1 MEPST
6 ALLELAGVSLACR
19 DRETLLKTFAAR
31 LGPELQA
38 RAVLIWLAPK
48 GEDGFSCRARWAEP
62 GERLGPVSESVNEGV
77 LSELSEDG
85 AAARRYSSAEIEPE
99 QLVHLEE
106 SQRGKVKTALYVTLH
121 GAEGLSG
128 AVEVLNKKSGDF
140 TQQDATFLEAACRLA
155 GQALANLD
163 AADSERQAQFTA
175 LERLTSLYDL
185 SRIFNSTLELH
196 DLLPIIASKVRDM
209 LYAQVC
215 HIWLIDPAAGNLQ
228 LAQSAGE
235 DPSLEE
241 GARAAMDSGHLGET
255 VHQGSPRVVEDPAAR
270 ATDDAVLARRMEVA
284 QEKSDGAFEFSS
296 IACAPLRKDQEV
308 LGAIELVNKTSGGV
322 FDEDDLFFLDSV
334 SEQAAVALHNAKL
347 LESERKVGTLNALLK
362 ISQGITSTLDL
373 DHIFTT
379 VVHQTATIV
388 PFDRCVIGFYDRGK
402 FVLGAVSGEAE
413 VPKSREMDELSD
425 VLEWAA
431 EQQDPASANQ
441 YQEGWEV
448 TPADGKSLIVP
459 FLEERQQ
466 NGFYALPLRDE
477 QGTLG
482 VFALFSSDADFL
494 TAAHRETLGILAS
507 QISVAIRNAQLYQ
520 QVPLAGLLNPLA
532 ARRKRLLASV
542 PQGERMVWVW
552 RVSVA
557 ALVLAIIPWPIRLG
571 TATSVV
577 PAERRAV
584 SAFTGGVVQHVY
596 VHEGD
601 RVTAGQPIAQLDDG
615 DDRVKLASAQTD
627 VALAAR
633 ELSDAEYRGDSTA
646 AGQARLRS
654 DFYQT
659 QWKLEQERVAAA
671 QLRAPIAGVVVT
683 PRVEDKTGT
692 ALKPGEALCEVVAQ
706 NPLAA
711 EMNIAETDLPY
722 VRVGSPVAV
731 KLNSYPTVTFSGAVD
746 RVGGK
751 TVTLENEQFFVVRAS
766 FANPQGLAR
775 DGMAGR
781 ARLRAVGGWFDSG
794 WYPVGF
800 VMFRSLARWMWTK
813 AWTWMP

>member
-1 MEPST
+1 
-6 ALLELAGVSLACR
+6 
-19 DRETLLKTFAAR
+19 
-31 LGPELQA
+31 
-38 RAVLIWLAPK
+38 
-48 GEDGFSCRARWAEP
+48 
-62 GERLGPVSESVNEGV
+62 
-77 LSELSEDG
+77 
-85 AAARRYSSAEIEPE
+85 
-99 QLVHLEE
+99 
-106 SQRGKVKTALYVTLH
+106 
-121 GAEGLSG
+121 
-128 AVEVLNKKSGDF
+128 
-140 TQQDATFLEAACRLA
+140 
-155 GQALANLD
+155 
-163 AADSERQAQFTA
+163 
-175 LERLTSLYDL
+175 
-185 SRIFNSTLELH
+185 
-196 DLLPIIASKVRDM
+196 
-209 LYAQVC
+209 
-215 HIWLIDPAAGNLQ
+215 
-228 LAQSAGE
+228 
-235 DPSLEE
+235 
-241 GARAAMDSGHLGET
+241 
-255 VHQGSPRVVEDPAAR
+255 
-270 ATDDAVLARRMEVA
+270 
-284 QEKSDGAFEFSS
+284 
-296 IACAPLRKDQEV
+296 
-308 LGAIELVNKTSGGV
+308 
-322 FDEDDLFFLDSV
+322 
-334 SEQAAVALHNAKL
+334 
-347 LESERKVGTLNALLK
+347 
-362 ISQGITSTLDL
+362 
-373 DHIFTT
+373 
-379 VVHQTATIV
+379 
-388 PFDRCVIGFYDRGK
+388 
-402 FVLGAVSGEAE
+402 
-413 VPKSREMDELSD
+413 
-425 VLEWAA
+425 
-431 EQQDPASANQ
+431 
-441 YQEGWEV
+441 
-448 TPADGKSLIVP
+448 
-459 FLEERQQ
+459 
-466 NGFYALPLRDE
+466 LPLRDE

>member
-1 MEPST
+1 MEPSS

-31 LGPELQA
+31 LGSELQA
-38 RAVLIWLAPK
+38 RAVLIWLAARDQ
-48 GEDGFSCRARWAEP
+48 DGFSCRARWAES
-62 GERLGPVSESVNEGV
+62 GERLAPVPDTVNEGI

-85 AAARRYSSAEIEPE
+85 GSTRRYSSAEIDPE
-99 QLVHLEE
+99 QLLHLEE

-121 GAEGLSG
+121 GAEGISG
-128 AVEVLNKKSGDF
+128 AVEILNKKSGEF
-140 TQQDATFLEAACRLA
+140 TQQDATFLEQSSRMV

-163 AADSERQAQFTA
+163 AADTERQAQFTA

-209 LYAQVC
+209 LYAQAC
-215 HIWLIDPAAGNLQ
+215 NIWLVDSAAGNLQ
-228 LAQSAGE
+228 LAQTAGE
-235 DPSLEE
+235 DSSLEQ

-255 VHQGSPRVVEDPAAR
+255 VQQGSPRLIEDPAGSA
-270 ATDDAVLARRMEVA
+270 ANDELLTRRMEVA
-284 QEKSDGAFEFSS
+284 QEKTEGAFEFSS

-308 LGAIELVNKTSGGV
+308 LGAIELVNKTSGGA

-334 SEQAAVALHNAKL
+334 AEQAAVALHNAKL
-347 LESERKVGTLNALLK
+347 LESERKVGILDALLK

-379 VVHQTATIV
+379 VVHQAATIV

-402 FVLGAVSGEAE
+402 FVLGAVSGESE

-431 EQQDPASANQ
+431 EQQTPSSADQ

-459 FLEERQQ
+459 YLEEHQQ
-466 NGFYALPLRDE
+466 NGFYSLPLRDE

-494 TAAHRETLGILAS
+494 TSAHRETLGILAS

-532 ARRKRLLASV
+532 ARRKRLLATV
-542 PQGERMVWVW
+542 PKGERLVWVW
-552 RVSVA
+552 RVAVVA
-557 ALVLAIIPWPIRLG
+557 VVLAVIPWPIRLG
-571 TATSVV
+571 TAVSVV

-584 SAFTGGVVQHVY
+584 SAFTGGVVQRVY

-601 RVTAGQPIAQLDDG
+601 RVSAGQPIAQLDDG
-615 DDRVKLASAQTD
+615 DDRVKLASAQAD
-627 VALAAR
+627 LALASR
-633 ELSDAEYRGDSTA
+633 ELSDAEYRGDPAA
-646 AGQARLRS
+646 AGQARLHS
-654 DFYQT
+654 DFYRAEWGLDQ
-659 QWKLEQERVAAA
+659 QRVAAS

-683 PRVEDKTGT
+683 PKVEDKVGA

-711 EMNIAETDLPY
+711 EMNIPEADLPY
-722 VRVGSPVAV
+722 LRVGSPVAV
-731 KLNSYPTVTFSGAVD
+731 KLNSYPTVTFAGNCGPRRRQDGDSGERAVL
-746 RVGGK
+746 RRSRYLCQPPRFSPRRHGR
-751 TVTLENEQFFVVRAS
+751 T
-766 FANPQGLAR
+766 
-775 DGMAGR
+775 R
-781 ARLRAVGGWFDSG
+781 ARPRRRRLVR
-794 WYPVGF
+794 
-800 VMFRSLARWMWTK
+800 
-813 AWTWMP
+813 

>member
-1 MEPST
+1 MEPSS

-38 RAVLIWLAPK
+38 RAVLIWLAAK
-48 GEDGFSCRARWAEP
+48 DEDGFSCRARWTEP
-62 GERLGPVSESVNEGV
+62 GERLAPIPENVTEGV

-85 AAARRYSSAEIEPE
+85 ASARRYSAAEIDPG

-106 SQRGKVKTALYVTLH
+106 SQRGKVKTALYAVLQGAH
-121 GAEGLSG
+121 GMSG
-128 AVEVLNKKSGDF
+128 AVEVLNKKSGEF
-140 TQQDATFLEAACRLA
+140 TQQDATFLEEASRLA
-155 GQALANLD
+155 GQALSNLD
-163 AADSERQAQFTA
+163 AADIERQAQFTA

-185 SRIFNSTLELH
+185 GRIFNSTLELH
-196 DLLPIIASKVRDM
+196 DLLPIIASKVGDM
-209 LYAQVC
+209 LYAQAC
-215 HIWLIDPAAGNLQ
+215 NIWLIDTAAGNLQ
-228 LAQSAGE
+228 LAHRAGN

-241 GARAAMDSGHLGET
+241 GARAPMDSGHLGET
-255 VHQGSPRVVEDPAAR
+255 VQQGSPRLVEDPAGSA
-270 ATDDAVLARRMEVA
+270 ANDEFLTCRMEAA
-284 QEKSDGAFEFSS
+284 QEKSGGSFAFSS

-308 LGAIELVNKTSGGV
+308 LGAIELVNKTTGSP
-322 FDEDDLFFLDSV
+322 FDEDDLFFLDNV

-347 LESERKVGTLNALLK
+347 LESERKVGILDALLK
-362 ISQGITSTLDL
+362 ISQEITSTLDL

-379 VVHQTATIV
+379 VVHQAATIV

-402 FVLGAVSGEAE
+402 FVLGAVSGETE
-413 VPKSREMDELSD
+413 VLKSREMDELSD

-431 EQQDPASANQ
+431 EQQHPSAANQ

-448 TPADGKSLIVP
+448 VPADGKSLVVTY
-459 FLEERQQ
+459 LEKQGQ
-466 NGFYALPLRDE
+466 NGFYALPLHDE

-494 TAAHRETLGILAS
+494 SSSQRETLGILAS

-532 ARRKRLLASV
+532 ARKKRLLATV
-542 PQGERMVWVW
+542 PQGERLVWVR
-552 RVSVA
+552 RVAVA

-571 TATSVV
+571 TAASVV
-577 PAERRAV
+577 PAESRTV
-584 SAFTGGVVQHVY
+584 SAFTGGVVQRVY

-601 RVTAGQPIAQLDDG
+601 RVSLGQPLAQLDDG

-627 VALAAR
+627 LSLAAR
-633 ELSDAEYRGDSTA
+633 ELSDAEYRGDSAA
-646 AGQARLRS
+646 AGQARLHS

-659 QWKLEQERVAAA
+659 ESKLEQQRVAAA
-671 QLRAPIAGVVVT
+671 QLRAPIAGIVVT
-683 PRVEDKTGT
+683 PKVEEKTGT

-706 NPLAA
+706 DPLAA

-722 VRVGSPVAV
+722 VRVGSQVAI
-731 KLNSYPTVTFSGAVD
+731 KLNSYPTVTFAGAVD

-751 TVTLENEQFFVVRAS
+751 TVTQENEQFFVVRAS

-781 ARLRAVGGWFDSG
+781 ARVRATGGWFDSG

-800 VMFRSLARWMWTK
+800 VMFRSLARWVWTK